1 MNNALVLAYLGDSV
15 YEVYI
20 RKHLIDKKIGKV
32 NNLQNEAI
40 KYVSAKGQCDLI
52 NKLMANN
59 FLTEEELNV
68 FYRARNHKIKTHPKN
83 TDIITYKYATGF
95 EAVIGY
101 LYINNNI
108 KRIDEIIDFCLEVK

>member
-68 FYRARNHKIKTHPKN
+68 FYRARYHKIKTHPKN